1 MKIIL
6 VLFCGIL
13 LVSPWVIILWG
24 AIEQFGFVGSLWFI
38 PLGAI
43 GGAVLLG
50 FGGGWLYEFL
60 IMLEDRRTGL
70 PEVGSF
76 GGLGRAI
83 VELIIILFGGWIG
96 SICGAWLVAN
106 FWLVL

>member
-1 MKIIL
+1 M
-6 VLFCGIL
+6 
-13 LVSPWVIILWG
+13 IILWG

-50 FGGGWLYEFL
+50 FGGGWLYEL
-60 IMLEDRRTGL
+60 TIMLEDHRTGL
-70 PEVGSF
+70 PESGSF

-83 VELIIILFGGWIG
+83 VELLIILFGGWIG